1 MKAGRATKH
10 TTVILPELLQP
21 VFSDRGGFYGNK
33 MALRITV
40 PETFQTSAASIRIT
54 FDGSEPDAGSEAYD
68 GGDIILPDAGCVKT
82 DFERNDRNLSV
93 SVVRAACFDGDGN
106 RLGQI
111 ATATYIKLPKK
122 DGEVDWN
129 RFNMP
134 VISLVTEEGNLTNPQ
149 TGIFANVQGRGS
161 EWSARFTSLF

>member
-1 MKAGRATKH
+1 
-10 TTVILPELLQP
+10 
-21 VFSDRGGFYGNK
+21 

-106 RLGQI
+106 RDVYKRQASSHPSPVQI
-111 ATATYIKLPKK
+111 SGAARAGAAGSWFSAILNS
-122 DGEVDWN
+122 DGSVTVWGKNTSGISGTGETSEKIGKTTIPASK
-129 RFNMP
+129 FN
-134 VISLVTEEGNLTNPQ
+134 I
-149 TGIFANVQGRGS
+149 I
-161 EWSARFTSLF
+161 